1 MDMPRNDGS
10 VMWSIHGL
18 LHLMER
24 WFHIVTTDLQLFP
37 DGVFLWMCVYKQI
50 YWLMSESVAMFDSY
64 GVKADMNCGVYRVDQ
79 HQPGVTHSGPE

>member
-10 VMWSIHGL
+10 VMWSIHVL

-24 WFHIVTTDLQLFP
+24 WFHIVRTDLQLFP
-37 DGVFLWMCVYKQI
+37 DGVCMDVCLYANI

-64 GVKADMNCGVYRVDQ
+64 GVKADMNCWVNRVDQ
-79 HQPGVTHSGPE
+79 HQPGVTRSGPE